1 MLLKYK
7 SRLGIV
13 YQGSYHR
20 LPLLYRC
27 NTFEGEGNPLTKEAC
42 PHGRIGAIQN
52 IFQTTSLLIHRGEK
66 LQTTCGKAIDTH
78 ILLLI
83 NAMQRGD
90 MPQFVMLCKV

>member
-7 SRLGIV
+7 PRLGIV

-27 NTFEGEGNPLTKEAC
+27 NTLEGEGNPLTKEAC

-52 IFQTTSLLIHRGEK
+52 IFQATSLWIHRGEEF
-66 LQTTCGKAIDTH
+66 QTTCRKAIDTH

-83 NAMQRGD
+83 YAVQGGD
-90 MPQFVMLCKV
+90 VPQFVVLRKV